1 MPTLNVPPAGLA
13 LEGAPS
19 TDNSP
24 SKSEVKPA
32 QVLQLNLDSGLLE
45 ALLKEARAGG
55 RGVQLTLGKSPVCI
69 LVVGTEPI
77 ANVVTHAQALQFGN
91 KSHKMVATT
100 PQILRTDLYRVAEV
114 SKDKHAERL
123 ALVGTFSHNI
133 ETRKRENVT
142 AKADPAILQLQN
154 SLAEAKR
161 LRESNTTIFVKDNS
175 KLPPAKG
182 GKRPPA
188 KISPPTLL
196 KGHHRAGLFDARNA
210 ALTRSMPTSP
220 SLGATSSSLQKAN
233 NGLTAKSTPKDDK
246 TEKLKALKVAILHV
260 LASRSVSQKFLASA
274 VNCTA
279 EECKPILEKYGREAR
294 LDPSKYDL
302 SDRGFKELDIWKFP
316 YKNESDRE
324 AAVERAVSAFD
335 RQRISREEYIW
346 QMLLP
351 KEKRG
356 KGIILSKL
364 QLHNGPMQRV
374 STPRINVENADG
386 AGKNETSTGSDSDKR
401 PGRLAPRD
409 TESTRAS
416 SQDPIKKKRVSEKEA
431 QSKRLL
437 SKKPKKP
444 VVSSKPKESKPAA
457 KKETKKDPA
466 VSAPKVKSS
475 EFVRDSDEE
484 VDMEDSIT
492 LGVPHPKTKATTN
505 SKRAESAESTKVATK
520 AATKTAKKAT
530 ATSTAPVKPKAAA
543 ATAAAPKKSTSTVS
557 VTAEKKQT
565 PPTSSNSASSQKSIN
580 GNQTAP
586 APMRRTV
593 SHTRNTSSPI
603 KPSPLGSSPPT
614 NASDLEVKAQSL
626 HPPASDRSSPVVSS
640 QKDGSTPINKGVAHR
655 VKKPIENTSEHS
667 LKRKADDLDSD
678 IHSHGGDPVPN
689 GVDRPAKRQ
698 QTSKTESS
706 TSEHTTIPSSTC
718 GNSRNP
724 SSTTEH
730 PKNSSSASENNT
742 IPSSASANPTIHSAT
757 SENPTTAS
765 SASEQKQIMVSSS
778 TSDRTTVPSS
788 TSQSTL
794 KRKVDEIDS
803 TAPSQGTVSI
813 TNGVNHPAKR
823 HQISTVSSSPSDS
836 GSSISPPLTTETIEM
851 ARKFKQYWTKYEH
864 EHRELSALPDPPKER
879 VEKLLRMHKTLEDMK
894 AKICKRAAP

>member
-1 MPTLNVPPAGLA
+1 MPA
-13 LEGAPS
+13 
-19 TDNSP
+19 
-24 SKSEVKPA
+24 
-32 QVLQLNLDSGLLE
+32 
-45 ALLKEARAGG
+45 
-55 RGVQLTLGKSPVCI
+55 
-69 LVVGTEPI
+69 
-77 ANVVTHAQALQFGN
+77 
-91 KSHKMVATT
+91 
-100 PQILRTDLYRVAEV
+100 
-114 SKDKHAERL
+114 
-123 ALVGTFSHNI
+123 
-133 ETRKRENVT
+133 
-142 AKADPAILQLQN
+142 
-154 SLAEAKR
+154 
-161 LRESNTTIFVKDNS
+161 
-175 KLPPAKG
+175 
-182 GKRPPA
+182 
-188 KISPPTLL
+188 
-196 KGHHRAGLFDARNA
+196 
-210 ALTRSMPTSP
+210 SP
-220 SLGATSSSLQKAN
+220 SLGATSSLQKAN
-233 NGLTAKSTPKDDK
+233 NGLTATSTPKDEK
-246 TEKLKALKVAILHV
+246 AEKLKALKVAILHV

-364 QLHNGPMQRV
+364 QLHNGPIQRV

-401 PGRLAPRD
+401 QGRLAPRD
-409 TESTRAS
+409 AESTRAS

-466 VSAPKVKSS
+466 VPAPKVKSS

-492 LGVPHPKTKATTN
+492 LGVPPPKTKATTN
-505 SKRAESAESTKVATK
+505 SKRAESTESTKVATK
-520 AATKTAKKAT
+520 TATKTAKKTT
-530 ATSTAPVKPKAAA
+530 ATSTAPGKPKAAA
-543 ATAAAPKKSTSTVS
+543 TTAAAPPKKSTSTLS

-565 PPTSSNSASSQKSIN
+565 TSTSSNSASSPKSVN
-580 GNQTAP
+580 SSQTAP
-586 APMRRTV
+586 APMRRTF

-614 NASDLEVKAQSL
+614 NASELEVEAQSL
-626 HPPASDRSSPVVSS
+626 HPSASDRSSPVVSS
-640 QKDGSTPINKGVAHR
+640 QKDGSTPTNKNVAHKI
-655 VKKPIENTSEHS
+655 KKPIDSTSEHS
-667 LKRKADDLDSD
+667 LKRKAGDLDSD
-678 IHSHGGDPVPN
+678 IHSHGGNPVPN

-698 QTSKTESS
+698 QNSKPESS
-706 TSEHTTIPSSTC
+706 TSEHTATPSSTC
-718 GNSRNP
+718 ANPKNP

-730 PKNSSSASENNT
+730 PKNSSSASENST
-742 IPSSASANPTIHSAT
+742 IPSTASANPTIPSAT
-757 SENPTTAS
+757 SENSTTAPS
-765 SASEQKQIMVSSS
+765 SSEQKQITVSLS
-778 TSDRTTVPSS
+778 TSDRTTVSSS

-803 TAPSQGTVSI
+803 TAPSQGAVST
-813 TNGVNHPAKR
+813 TNGLNHPAKR
-823 HQISTVSSSPSDS
+823 HQASTVSSSPSDS
-836 GSSISPPLTTETIEM
+836 GSSISLPLTTETIEM
-851 ARKFKQYWTKYEH
+851 ARKFKQYWIKYEQ
-864 EHRELSALPDPPKER
+864 EHRELSTLPDPPKER